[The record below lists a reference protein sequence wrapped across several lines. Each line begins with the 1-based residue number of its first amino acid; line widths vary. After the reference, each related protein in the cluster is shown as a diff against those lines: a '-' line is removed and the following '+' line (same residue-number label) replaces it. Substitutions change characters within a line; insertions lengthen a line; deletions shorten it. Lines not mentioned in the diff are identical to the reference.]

1 MDIAGWTG
9 GSGITYT
16 YSIVELGVQPNVAY
30 GNYIFAKRTP
40 EGRWKAVYIGHG
52 ELSMLT
58 DITLHERRD
67 YILEQGATHVHFHEN
82 PSILSRMVERADI
95 LEGLSEGT

>member
-1 MDIAGWTG
+1 MDMVGWRG
-9 GSGITYT
+9 GSGITYA
-16 YSIVELGVQPNVAY
+16 YSIVELGDLPNVSY

-52 ELSMLT
+52 ELSIRT
-58 DITLHERRD
+58 DIALHERRD

-82 PSILSRMVERADI
+82 SSLLSRMVERADI
-95 LEGLSEGT
+95 LEGLSEAS